1 MTHKQRVLALLRD
14 GQAHSHHELYSLN
27 VIAHSRIA
35 DLRADGYRIE
45 QWREGD
51 LYLYRLI
58 GSPLDERG
66 GLSAPKGDGGL
77 SIPASSPRSPS
88 GPDDPGVNGVAQN
101 HGQLTLT
108 GAEFRKQVAA

>member
-1 MTHKQRVLALLRD
+1 MTHKQRVLALLGD

-58 GSPLDERG
+58 GSPLETAEEVPVD
-66 GLSAPKGDGGL
+66 GL
-77 SIPASSPRSPS
+77 ASVVSS
-88 GPDDPGVNGVAQN
+88 GPDDPGVNGVAQTD
-101 HGQLTLT
+101 GQLTLT
-108 GAEFRKQVAA
+108 GGAFRKQVAA